1 MKIKTTKQMRLDELI
16 RYIYENG
23 IVDEIYK
30 SDSLGF
36 EVLVNLA
43 SAVKIDAKS
52 EIGICVHKEILFTVQ
67 VEEEVTEKT
76 VFDKLLFTY
85 KNPSGC
91 IRTACYE
98 DSSMD
103 DINKKFDVVGLRSV
117 LIVHDNGLTTEI
129 WNAVDGF
136 LDDVVKDKDN
146 A

>member
-1 MKIKTTKQMRLDELI
+1 MKIKTTKHMRLDELI
-16 RYIYENG
+16 KYIFDND
-23 IVDEIYK
+23 IRNT
-30 SDSLGF
+30 GF
-36 EVLVNLA
+36 ESSNGVEITVGSDGIFEFLDMNY
-43 SAVKIDAKS
+43 AKDD
-52 EIGICVHKEILFTVQ
+52 LFTVQ

-103 DINKKFDVVGLRSV
+103 DINKKFDVVGLRSL